1 MQRRHQLTSAMTRRS
16 LLTSGPAAV
25 ALGAAAVLNPGWARA
40 QEAEEG
46 QIDGTAR
53 GDIPTTGG
61 LRPGPVGMN
70 PARLRRRGV
79 TPISMVIE
87 KAEVDAQIEPQPIED
102 GRMLDPSGP
111 YVVAWYEDTGQLGEL
126 TNLVFA
132 GHLDYYDVGDAVFIN
147 LSTLVEGDE
156 IQILGEDEETYT
168 YAVEWGRNYTVDE
181 LDAETIREIVGKTED
196 EYVTLI
202 TCGGPF
208 DCNVGQ
214 YLERY
219 VVRALRTNQD

>member
-1 MQRRHQLTSAMTRRS
+1 MQQSHYSTGALTRRS
-16 LLTSGPAAV
+16 LLSAGPAAV
-25 ALGAAAVLNPGWARA
+25 ALGAAAVLNPAWTNA
-40 QEAEEG
+40 QDTDEDVIESN
-46 QIDGTAR
+46 AR
-53 GDIPTTGG
+53 GDVPTTGG

-70 PARLRRRGV
+70 PVRIRRPGV

-87 KAEVDAQIEPQPIED
+87 KAAVDAQIEPQPIEG

-111 YVVAWYEDTGQLGEL
+111 YVVAWYEDTGQLGEE

-132 GHLDYYDVGDAVFIN
+132 GHLDYYNVGDAVFIN

-168 YAVEWGRNYTVDE
+168 YAVEWGRNYTLAE
-181 LDAETIREIVGKTED
+181 LTQEAIREIVGKTD
-196 EYVTLI
+196 EEYITLI
-202 TCGGPF
+202 TCGGEF
-208 DCNVGQ
+208 DFNTGQ

-219 VVRALRTNQD
+219 VVRALRSNA

>member
-1 MQRRHQLTSAMTRRS
+1 MQRRHHSTGALTRRS
-16 LLTSGPAAV
+16 LLSAGPAAV
-25 ALGAAAVLNPGWARA
+25 ALGTAAILNPGPLLA
-40 QEAEEG
+40 QDADEEV
-46 QIDGTAR
+46 IESNAR
-53 GDIPTTGG
+53 GDVPTTGG

-70 PARLRRRGV
+70 PVRIRRPGV

-87 KAEVDAQIEPQPIED
+87 KAAVDAQIEPQPIEG

-111 YVVAWYEDTGQLGEL
+111 YVVAWYEDTGQLGQE

-156 IQILGEDEETYT
+156 IQILGEDDETYA
-168 YAVEWGRNYTVDE
+168 YAVEWGRNYTIAE
-181 LDAETIREIVGKTED
+181 LTPEAIDEIVDKTEE

-202 TCGGPF
+202 TCGGEF
-208 DCNVGQ
+208 DFSSGQ

-219 VVRALRTNQD
+219 VVRALRTGR